1 MGVCMTRILDVDDNF
16 TSASAPTIGGTGPV
30 VTGSIGAPEL
40 ITVSGISVIDVSNEM
55 IFIAGSGGAID
66 ITADPQIEAATATGS
81 ILTLFGTSDVD
92 TITLENGNGL
102 KLNGSIL
109 MDSGKVLSLVFD
121 GVDWSE
127 VARNE

>member
-1 MGVCMTRILDVDDNF
+1 MTRILDVDDNF

-40 ITVSGISVIDVSNEM
+40 ITVSGISVIDVANEM
-55 IFIAGSGGAID
+55 IFIAGNGGAID

-92 TITLENGNGL
+92 NITLENGNGL